1 MSLQQI
7 ITELDNE
14 IALLTEVRALLTG
27 NHKGRKRRTLSAEGR
42 QHIVDAQRKRWAK
55 ANKAAK

>member
-7 ITELDNE
+7 IAELENE
-14 IALLTEVRALLTG
+14 IALLTQVRALLAGT
-27 NHKGRKRRTLSAEGR
+27 KPAPRRRSMSAEGR

-55 ANKAAK
+55 AKKA